1 MAVMATLSPN
11 KPKPSPPLP
20 GRLSEP
26 AQKSRR
32 AGEGRAINLCPA
44 FAAGELT

>member
-1 MAVMATLSPN
+1 MATLSPN
-11 KPKPSPPLP
+11 KPKPSH
-20 GRLSEP
+20 LSRAGYQP
-26 AQKSRR
+26 AQESRR